1 MALTPLPN
9 WHDSEPLATGYK
21 ADAGDLRILDGTPI
35 FSKNYIR
42 SNPHG
47 LMCSFISIFSG
58 WI

>member
-9 WHDSEPLATGYK
+9 RHDSEPLSTGYK
-21 ADAGDLRILDGTPI
+21 ADAGDLPILYGTPI
-35 FSKNYIR
+35 FSKGFIR

-47 LMCSFISIFSG
+47 LMWDLISIFSD